1 MRNKTNENTCSLAGA
16 PPFTRVELAVVGI
29 VVLAGVVLRGS
40 LLSRAAVEHFDEGVY
55 ASNFWFAGTGSV
67 YPFQHL
73 YAPPLL
79 PTLVEWSIKLLGSGH
94 LGTLSVNLLFG
105 SATIVL
111 AWWVGR
117 SMFGP
122 PAGAATATLAASNDF
137 HILYS
142 RTVLTDPLLC
152 FWMLAAV
159 YLAWEALRRRCFGW
173 AMMAGVATAAAWWT
187 KYNGWLPLAIG
198 LAGMVPWLI
207 FQKPA
212 NISSR
217 KSLGVWVVI
226 AATAFALWSP
236 VLYGLADHGGYAA
249 VQANHRGY
257 VVGLDGWL
265 ESLKRHVA
273 AQRHFE
279 GWLSA
284 IGAGLALLAAVAS
297 RSHPEISTWNRQAR
311 RMIGWLPAAL
321 WLVALAALLG
331 SGVMLELLAIVGLIL
346 LIWAASNER
355 PSQGLESNR
364 ALAYWMTAA
373 WLIGLLVL
381 TPLYRAYP
389 RLVLPSL
396 VATWLAAG
404 ATLGRF
410 LDAWISRRAAAAKV
424 GSPPPMGSVLRHFV
438 VSAAVVIGMV
448 IFTGRLNSRGIPGWE
463 DRTGLES
470 IAARI
475 VDNSP
480 DSTTQTGAARSRR
493 LYFVFGEPALVF
505 HILANGQTAVPIADL
520 GGLRSSPLPPG
531 TFAYLVA
538 GPHAERTPAFV
549 AELAQS
555 ANRFEVLATYDYLP
569 SDLVLLDE
577 YSADRV
583 EQTDFDRAQAI
594 RLYRVK

>member
-1 MRNKTNENTCSLAGA
+1 MRNKTNEDKRSLAPA
-16 PPFTRVELAVVGI
+16 PPCTRLELVVVGI
-29 VVLAGVVLRGS
+29 VVLAGVVLRVS
-40 LLSRAAVEHFDEGVY
+40 LLSKAAVEHFDEGVY

-94 LGTLSVNLLFG
+94 LGTMSVNLLFG

-111 AWWVGR
+111 AWWAGR
-117 SMFGP
+117 SMLGP
-122 PAGAATATLAASNDF
+122 PAGAATATLAASSDF
-137 HILYS
+137 HVLYS

-159 YLAWEALRRRCFGW
+159 YLAWEAFRRRCFGW
-173 AMMAGVATAAAWWT
+173 AVMAGIATAAAWWT
-187 KYNGWLPLAIG
+187 KYNGWLPLAIS
-198 LAGMVPWLI
+198 LAGVVPWLI

-212 NISSR
+212 NIPR
-217 KSLGVWVVI
+217 TKSLAIWLTITV
-226 AATAFALWSP
+226 TAFALWSP

-279 GWLSA
+279 GWLGA
-284 IGAGLALLAAVAS
+284 IGVGLALLTGVVL
-297 RSHPEISTWNRQAR
+297 RSPPESSTWNQFAR
-311 RMIGWLPAAL
+311 RLVVWLPAAL
-321 WLVALAALLG
+321 WLIALAALLG
-331 SGVMLELLAIVGLIL
+331 SSVMLGLWAIVGLIL
-346 LIWAASNER
+346 LIWAASNKR
-355 PSQGLESNR
+355 PSQGPESDR

-404 ATLGRF
+404 ATLGRS
-410 LDAWISRRAAAAKV
+410 LDVLNSRRNAAAIAP
-424 GSPPPMGSVLRHFV
+424 GSQSLGRHLLRLAV
-438 VSAAVVIGMV
+438 AAAVVIGIV
-448 IFTGRLNSRGIPGWE
+448 VFDGRLNRRGVPGWE

-480 DSTTQTGAARSRR
+480 DATTQPGAARSGRV
-493 LYFVFGEPALVF
+493 YFVFGEPALVF

-520 GGLRSSPLPPG
+520 QGLRSSPLPPG
-531 TFAYLVA
+531 TLAYLVA
-538 GPHAERTPAFV
+538 GPHAERTPEFV
-549 AELAQS
+549 AELARS
-555 ANRFEVLATYDYLP
+555 ANRFEVVATYDYLP